1 MSEHAKAMKS
11 IKSAITRFDK
21 AAQNY
26 SVRGAYTPF
35 EAIEIE
41 MEYKHSRKLLEELID
56 RALQLGVQELKP
68 NEIAFEP
75 KIALLTQ
82 SNVRE

>member
-26 SVRGAYTPF
+26 SVRGAYMPV

-41 MEYKHSRKLLEELID
+41 VEYKHCRKLLEELID
-56 RALQLGVQELKP
+56 RLLQSNTSAEVKLKP
-68 NEIAFEP
+68 QFETT
-75 KIALLTQ
+75 IALL
-82 SNVRE
+82 NEPVRE

>member
-41 MEYKHSRKLLEELID
+41 MEYKHCRKLLEELID
-56 RALQLGVQELKP
+56 RTLQLGSQDNKP
-68 NEIAFEP
+68 NPSAFEP
-75 KIALLTQ
+75 SIALLTQ
-82 SNVRE
+82 SNIRE